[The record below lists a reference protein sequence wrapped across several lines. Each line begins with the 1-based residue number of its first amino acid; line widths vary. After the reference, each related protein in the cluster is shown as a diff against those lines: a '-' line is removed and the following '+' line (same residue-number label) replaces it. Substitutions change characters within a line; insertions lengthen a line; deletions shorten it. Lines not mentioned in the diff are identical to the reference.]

1 MQTPNDFLSQ
11 LLDPSRAR
19 ILRLFVLFDKEHF
32 TLSEVAR
39 RAKVTSQA
47 ANREIEA
54 LVKMGVVK
62 AENGGS
68 LPAGRQGKT
77 ARQRKSAV
85 RFLFNS
91 NFKYANAVSTFIHE
105 VSPEKFSEVEQALR
119 GTGRLTAIVLSG
131 VFTGDL
137 NRPADV
143 IIVGD
148 FVNEKRLE
156 KAMRGFESKFGREIR
171 YAVFST
177 PEFRYRLTIHDKL
190 VRDTLDYPHRLLLN
204 KNNLI

>member
-1 MQTPNDFLSQ
+1 MQTPNDFLTQ
-11 LLDPSRAR
+11 LLEPSRAR
-19 ILRLFVLFDKEHF
+19 ILRLFVLFDKESF

-39 RAKVTSQA
+39 RSKVTPRA
-47 ANREIEA
+47 ATNEIEV
-54 LVKMGVVK
+54 LTKMGIVR
-62 AENGGS
+62 AENGE
-68 LPAGRQGKT
+68 GKT
-77 ARQRKSAV
+77 LRQKKKAARYSFDGRSKY
-85 RFLFNS
+85 S
-91 NFKYANAVSTFIHE
+91 NALSTFVHE
-105 VSPEKFSEVEQALR
+105 VSPEQFHEVEKALR

-131 VFTGDL
+131 IFTGDL
-137 NRPADV
+137 NRPADL

-148 FVNEKRLE
+148 YVNDKRLE
-156 KAMRGFESKFGREIR
+156 KAVRSFEPKYGREIR